1 MITVRVWRILRR
13 LPREYFDSG
22 APQNAAALAFN
33 LFVSML
39 PLTLGVLTVAGLRAR
54 QQPDHLLRMERALIS
69 LFPAE
74 AQDPI
79 RHSLQSATCHAGAL
93 TAFCVLGLVWFG
105 TGLFGTTG
113 VALNRIYGLPD
124 RPFLQQ
130 RVRGLLLPLAFVGA
144 ASLGTAIDTAG
155 ERWLPGWVGVVAAWL
170 IITYLILFL
179 YRAAPSQAMPWRDV
193 APGALLAG
201 ALIVGLSY
209 VFPLYAQLSQQLST
223 VSRFFTVVFGLVA
236 WVYCIALAILVGA
249 VVNRARMRS
258 SSWA

>member
-1 MITVRVWRILRR
+1 MITMRAWRVLRR
-13 LPREYFDSG
+13 LPREYLDSG

-33 LFVSML
+33 LFVAML

-54 QQPDHLLRMERALIS
+54 QPGHLLRMERALLA

-79 RHSLQSATCHAGAL
+79 RHSLQSATYHAGAL
-93 TAFCVLGLVWFG
+93 TAFCVLGLIWFG

-124 RPFLQQ
+124 RSFFEQ
-130 RVRGLLLPLAFVGA
+130 RLRGLLLPLAFIGA
-144 ASLGTAIDTAG
+144 ASLGTAIDAAG

-170 IITYLILFL
+170 IIAYLILFL

-201 ALIVGLSY
+201 ALIIGLSY
-209 VFPLYAQLSQQLST
+209 GFPLYTQLSEQLST